1 MQLCRTM
8 MVTAIALLGLLFLA
22 ACFRYPGLL
31 IIAGLALCG
40 LIGKKAVPL
49 TSHGTARWADADDLK
64 RAGMLEGEG
73 LPLGRIREGR
83 SFWKALNGLLDRRL
97 PAYDACLAFM
107 LSMRK
112 LQKLPR
118 QTQTITLSKGAH
130 VSIFAPTG
138 VGKGVSLVIPFL
150 LRCRESCV
158 TVDFKGENATL
169 TAAARRVMGQKTIIL
184 DPFNVVTRTPDTFN
198 PLDQIKSDS
207 TLLIDECRALANA
220 LVVRTGEEKD
230 PYWNDSAELWITA
243 MLVTVAKYGASPNRS
258 LQTVRTLLTD
268 PGKRAA
274 IIQML
279 CEKTDLEGM
288 VARLG
293 NQLTSYKDKELG
305 SVLSTANRFLNFLD
319 TLAIADSTKTSTFDP
334 AELRTGKMTVYLV
347 LPPEHMRSQSALLRV
362 WVGSMLRA
370 CVRAGLGEENR
381 VHYVLDEAASLGQMD
396 ILDDAVDKFRGY
408 GVRCQFFYQSLG
420 QLKQCWK
427 EGKDQTLLSNTSQIY
442 FGVNDNQTAEYVSNR
457 LGEKTIIV
465 ESGGNNTGGNRG
477 ETAGAQASHSTG
489 SSWGENRNWQQIG
502 RHLLRTDEVIG
513 LPQRTAIIFAPGVPP
528 IRTTLTRYYED
539 QCLGKAPGRRE
550 RLQMTAEIWATA
562 VLLLATAVAIVAA
575 TI

>member
-1 MQLCRTM
+1 MRLCRAIM
-8 MVTAIALLGLLFLA
+8 IAAIALLGLLGLA
-22 ACFRYPGLL
+22 AGVQYPGLL
-31 IIAGLALCG
+31 MIAVLALCG
-40 LIGKKAVPL
+40 WIGKQAVPL
-49 TSHGTARWADADDLK
+49 SSHGTARWADADDLK
-64 RAGMLEGEG
+64 RAGMLGGEG

-83 SFWKALNGLLDRRL
+83 SFWKALNGLLDWSL
-97 PAYDACLAFM
+97 PPYDACLAFM

-112 LQKLPR
+112 LQKLPPV
-118 QTQTITLSKGAH
+118 TQTITLSKGPH

-150 LRCRESCV
+150 LNCRESCV
-158 TVDFKGENATL
+158 VVDFKGENAKL
-169 TAAARRVMGQKTIIL
+169 TAAARRAMGQKTIIL
-184 DPFNVVTRTPDTFN
+184 DPFNVVTQTPDTFN
-198 PLDQIKSDS
+198 PLDQIKADS
-207 TLLIDECRALANA
+207 PLLIDECRALANA

-243 MLVTVAKYGASPNRS
+243 MLVTAAKYGAAPNRS

-274 IIQML
+274 IVQML
-279 CEKTDLEGM
+279 CEKTDLGGM

-293 NQLTSYKDKELG
+293 NQLTNYKDKELG
-305 SVLSTANRFLNFLD
+305 SVLSSANRFLNFLD
-319 TLAIADSTKTSTFDP
+319 TLAIAASTKESTFDP

-370 CVRAGLGEENR
+370 CVLAGLGEESKC
-381 VHYVLDEAASLGQMD
+381 HFVLDEAASLGQMD

-408 GVRCQFFYQSLG
+408 GVRLQFYYQSLG

-427 EGKDQTLLSNTSQIY
+427 EGKDQTLLSNTSQVY

-465 ESGGNNTGGNRG
+465 DSGGKNTGGTRG
-477 ETAGAQASHSTG
+477 QTTGGQASNSTG

-502 RHLLRTDEVIG
+502 RHLLKTEEVIA
-513 LPQRTAIIFAPGVPP
+513 LPQRTAIAFAPGVPP
-528 IRTTLTRYYED
+528 IRTTLTRYYEE
-539 QCLGKAPGRRE
+539 QYLGKAPGRWE
-550 RLQMTAEIWATA
+550 QLQLKAEIWATA
-562 VLLLATAVAIVAA
+562 ALLLATAVALVAA
-575 TI
+575 AM